1 MKIPDGMDIL
11 LFSNA
16 WHEQALAR
24 QIAWGVASVS
34 TVLLVIF
41 AALSIFGKPEPNA
54 PPKAAFSV
62 RFLLPFITF
71 GTWGLLVS
79 FYHHLSLPVCISA
92 GIGSGL
98 TGIVASR
105 FFVRL
110 TRQVLIRDHFDLHSA
125 DQSTGK
131 ALKTIPP
138 HRNGFGSVHLNVR
151 EAPFAVE
158 AVTSGK
164 AISPG
169 TPVRVVGIIDEKV
182 VLVEPIDEDG
192 PASPLSP

>member
-1 MKIPDGMDIL
+1 MRMDIL

-24 QIAWGVASVS
+24 QIAWGVAAVS
-34 TVLLVIF
+34 TVLLFIF
-41 AALSIFGKPEPNA
+41 AALNIFGKPEPNS
-54 PPKAAFSV
+54 PSKAAFSG
-62 RFLLPFITF
+62 RMLLPFVTF
-71 GTWGLLVS
+71 GAWGLVVS
-79 FYHHLSLPVCISA
+79 FHQHLSLPVCITVGFASGLA
-92 GIGSGL
+92 GILG
-98 TGIVASR
+98 SR
-105 FFVRL
+105 FVMPFI
-110 TRQVLIRDHFDLHSA
+110 RQTLIHDHFDLQRA

-138 HRNGFGSVHLNVR
+138 HRNGFGAVHLNVR

-192 PASPLSP
+192 PASPLTP